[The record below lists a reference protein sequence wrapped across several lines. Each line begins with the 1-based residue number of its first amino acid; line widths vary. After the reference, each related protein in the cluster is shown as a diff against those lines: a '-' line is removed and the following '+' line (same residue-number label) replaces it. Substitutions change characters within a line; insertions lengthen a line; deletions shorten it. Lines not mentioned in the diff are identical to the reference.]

1 MKRRKRVQICELFLN
16 ASSADELFKQIIG
29 KQNIYQMVHEV
40 YLIIRL
46 EVSISNKW
54 DTVVHNLCR
63 DTDRLCLRV
72 EELLYIYKD

>member
-1 MKRRKRVQICELFLN
+1 
-16 ASSADELFKQIIG
+16 
-29 KQNIYQMVHEV
+29 MVHEV

-54 DTVVHNLCR
+54 VTVVHNLCR

-72 EELLYIYKD
+72 EEFTYYIYKD

>member
-1 MKRRKRVQICELFLN
+1 
-16 ASSADELFKQIIG
+16 
-29 KQNIYQMVHEV
+29 MVHEV

-72 EELLYIYKD
+72 EELLYIYIRIDPKVHRVSH

>member
-1 MKRRKRVQICELFLN
+1 
-16 ASSADELFKQIIG
+16 
-29 KQNIYQMVHEV
+29 MVHEV

-54 DTVVHNLCR
+54 DTVVHNLCG

-72 EELLYIYKD
+72 EELPYIYIRIDPKVHRVSH